1 MVESVWLL
9 LGMGLAVGC
18 LGTLIGAGGGFILV
32 PLLIFMYPTLQPD
45 SITAISMAI
54 VACNAISGTFAY
66 ARAGRI
72 DYKAGIQFAIFTI
85 PGSILGVLATRYL
98 PKYLFAI
105 FFGILLIV
113 MSFYLFLKK
122 NPITKNGGSISEGGN
137 CPTGDSPGK
146 ERKGFVE
153 EGSGHSPVGKIQ
165 EVAIT
170 DKNGE
175 CYRYSYNRYLGWAI
189 SLVVGFIS
197 PVLGIGGGII
207 HVPAL
212 INWLRF
218 PVHIA
223 TATSHFILA
232 VMSVVSVIVHLLQ
245 GSYQDPLVQS
255 LVLCLGLGAVAGAQ
269 LGAYFS
275 HRIKGNAIE
284 KALAFSLG
292 LVGIRILFGQL

>member
-1 MVESVWLL
+1 MEEQVWLL
-9 LGMGLAVGC
+9 LVMGIGVGC
-18 LGTLIGAGGGFILV
+18 LGTLIGSGGGFILV
-32 PLLIFMYPTLQPD
+32 PLLIFMYPSLQPD

-54 VACNAISGTFAY
+54 VACNALSGTVAY

-72 DYKAGIQFAIFTI
+72 DYKAGVQFAIFTI

-98 PKYLFAI
+98 PKYLFTI
-105 FFGILLIV
+105 FFGVLLIV
-113 MSFYLFLKK
+113 LSFYLFLKK
-122 NPITKNGGSISEGGN
+122 NPGEKREEDGPQEEKDLGG
-137 CPTGDSPGK
+137 
-146 ERKGFVE
+146 R
-153 EGSGHSPVGKIQ
+153 IQ
-165 EVAIT
+165 EVVMI
-170 DKNGE
+170 DRSGE
-175 CYRYSYNRYLGWAI
+175 VYQYSYDRYLGWII
-189 SLVVGFIS
+189 SLAVGFIS

-232 VMSVVSVIVHLLQ
+232 VMSVVSVVVHLME
-245 GSYQDPLVQS
+245 GNYNDPLVKG
-255 LVLCLGLGAVAGAQ
+255 LVLYLGLGAVAGAQ

-275 HRIKGNAIE
+275 HRIKGRAIE

-292 LVGIRILFGQL
+292 LVGIRILFGHF